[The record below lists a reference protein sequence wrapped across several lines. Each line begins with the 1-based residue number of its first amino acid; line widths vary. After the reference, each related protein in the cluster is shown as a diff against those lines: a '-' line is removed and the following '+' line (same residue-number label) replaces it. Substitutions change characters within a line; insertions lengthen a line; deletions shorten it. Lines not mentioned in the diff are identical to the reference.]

1 MESNAGG
8 FINGSYYIRFS
19 ASRVNI
25 KSDTP
30 YKVYFENDDTVD
42 GLQTETVDGVTKKFK
57 WLCKSKTGS
66 STSWIKKE
74 VNDGHLRTDA
84 IGYLQSFTVTGWKAA
99 KRFANDDKI
108 TSNIYAFIY
117 KVQHDCLLHIDLSEG
132 TSKSSDYGSVAVYT
146 GSDWLQIVNYKEFSG
161 NTDMNS
167 SIAFPCKAGT
177 LIRCIYGAG
186 KFQTKDCTDTEG
198 AGTTS
203 QYRVHWCSCEGT
215 DQGDIGMNATF
226 TEFKL
231 FSKTDNSAPDGGSD
245 SGGGGDDSGGGSGGG
260 DDSSGGNYVPL
271 SLLSIADRSATW
283 ANVSKADTG
292 TGGDGLTY
300 TCTRT
305 NPSTGSY
312 TYTFNIPKVN
322 AAQIGLDFCSYNL
335 PTGTGSANNP
345 ARMTLK
351 INGTVVAYSQNYPNN
366 ISGFQTYI
374 PAGPFK
380 STATGD
386 NIVIEISGAGLVEHA
401 NVIVYR

>member
-8 FINGSYYIRFS
+8 FINGSYYIHFKADRI
-19 ASRVNI
+19 AI
-25 KSDTP
+25 KSTDP
-30 YKVYFENDDTVD
+30 YKIYFDDDDDVE
-42 GLQTETVDGVTKKFK
+42 GLQTESETGKKFK
-57 WLCKSKTGS
+57 WLCRKKSGS
-66 STSWIKKE
+66 SLSWITNE
-74 VNDGHLRTDA
+74 SANDNTA
-84 IGYLQSFTVTGWKAA
+84 IAYLQQFSVTGWNASR
-99 KRFANDDKI
+99 RFANDTKV
-108 TSNIYAFIY
+108 TTNVNALVY
-117 KVQHDCLLHIDLSEG
+117 KVQHDCLLHIVLAEG
-132 TSKSSDYGSVAVYT
+132 TGASSDYGEVHVYT
-146 GSDWLQIVNYKEFSG
+146 GSSWLIVANFKEFSS

-167 SIAFPCKAGT
+167 SIAFPCKKGT
-177 LIRCIYGAG
+177 LIRCLYGSG
-186 KFQTKDCTDTEG
+186 KYNSIACTDAEG
-198 AGTTS
+198 SGENS
-203 QYRVHWCSCEGT
+203 KYRVHWCSANGS
-215 DQGDIGMNATF
+215 DQGDQGMKAIF

-231 FSKTDNSAPDGGSD
+231 FSKVDNTAPDGGSD
-245 SGGGGDDSGGGSGGG
+245 SGGGEDEGGGGGG
-260 DDSSGGNYVPL
+260 GDSSGGNYGPL
-271 SLLSIADRSATW
+271 TILSMSDRSATW

-292 TGGDGLTY
+292 TDGDGLTY

-335 PTGTGSANNP
+335 PTGTGSTNNP

-380 STATGD
+380 NTATGD